1 VLNFNK
7 QYDLNVNIMVALQ
20 GLALVMYV
28 IYYITY
34 NRNKLVCRKYGGDP
48 DKTYRS
54 LKHGRILQ
62 FFNWEF
68 FMFWTFFNM
77 TEQIT
82 AMVLFTEK
90 VDPAM
95 FPFIIFNAVCIL
107 FAVLPLFIR
116 RKEVKSYTE
125 LLYYPD
131 RGTEESLLTLAC
143 FCLMYALLA
152 VSLTVTMTIYY
163 LIFALPVSMIIYL
176 FCRKPFQS
184 RWVRAA
190 YFINNFCIIMALL
203 YNLLIISMEDSVFY
217 LPFGSYVIIMFDW
230 VFNLVVWGREAYVIC
245 KYGGERDLNEI
256 LQSNTKT
263 TQKEEIDFFRDG
275 FQIQNQS
282 FMESIIKKNS
292 KKMMDLGKSTRRPLR
307 RNEEEDD
314 ETPQGI
320 REEKQAALD
329 EE

>member
-1 VLNFNK
+1 
-7 QYDLNVNIMVALQ
+7 
-20 GLALVMYV
+20 
-28 IYYITY
+28 
-34 NRNKLVCRKYGGDP
+34 
-48 DKTYRS
+48 
-54 LKHGRILQ
+54 
-62 FFNWEF
+62 
-68 FMFWTFFNM
+68 
-77 TEQIT
+77 
-82 AMVLFTEK
+82 
-90 VDPAM
+90 
-95 FPFIIFNAVCIL
+95 
-107 FAVLPLFIR
+107 
-116 RKEVKSYTE
+116 
-125 LLYYPD
+125 
-131 RGTEESLLTLAC
+131 
-143 FCLMYALLA
+143 
-152 VSLTVTMTIYY
+152 
-163 LIFALPVSMIIYL
+163 
-176 FCRKPFQS
+176 
-184 RWVRAA
+184 
-190 YFINNFCIIMALL
+190 MALL

-275 FQIQNQS
+275 AQIQNQS

-292 KKMMDLGKSTRRPLR
+292 KKMMDLGRSTRRPLR